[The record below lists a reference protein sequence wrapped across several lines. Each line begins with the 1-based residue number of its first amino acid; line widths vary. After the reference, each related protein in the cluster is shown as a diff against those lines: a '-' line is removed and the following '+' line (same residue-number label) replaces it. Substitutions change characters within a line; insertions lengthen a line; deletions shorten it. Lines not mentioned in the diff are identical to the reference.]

1 MFAKSLLVC
10 GTWIIRRNDVRF
22 VVGIELDNDEIGIVR
37 EMVSTAKS
45 KILGGGFTNGTV
57 GELRSGVGEEG
68 IPPIEEHGGIAVRRN
83 WVVAS
88 AMTGRDWKSSALD
101 KVKNNGHHMYS
112 LEPPMT
118 LIVTG

>member
-1 MFAKSLLVC
+1 M
-10 GTWIIRRNDVRF
+10 RF
-22 VVGIELDNDEIGIVR
+22 VVGIELDNNEVGIVR

-45 KILGGGFTNGTV
+45 KIFGGGFTNGTV

-68 IPPIEEHGGIAVRRN
+68 IPPIEEHGGIAVRRD

-88 AMTGRDWKSSALD
+88 AMTGRDWKLSAQD
-101 KVKNNGHHMYS
+101 KVKDKGYHMYS

>member
-1 MFAKSLLVC
+1 
-10 GTWIIRRNDVRF
+10 VRF
-22 VVGIELDNDEIGIVR
+22 VVGIELDNDEIGRVR
-37 EMVSTAKS
+37 EMVSTAKC
-45 KILGGGFTNGTV
+45 KI
-57 GELRSGVGEEG
+57 LRSGVGEEG

-118 LIVTG
+118 LMVTG